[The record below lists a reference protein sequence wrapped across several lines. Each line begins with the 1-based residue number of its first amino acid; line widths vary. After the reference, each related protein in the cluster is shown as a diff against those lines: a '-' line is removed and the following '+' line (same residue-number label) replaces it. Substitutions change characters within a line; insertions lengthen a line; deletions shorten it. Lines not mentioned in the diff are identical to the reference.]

1 MKPQSFNFAFGN
13 ATRWETA
20 HCANTI
26 FPNLFY
32 PSSAEEI
39 EAAEPVIK
47 ETCQDC
53 PMKQECL
60 QLALD
65 NKDFNGYFGGVSP
78 KERRIMSADRSRV
91 RRGNSKE
98 VIRLMELGWT
108 LEDACDEVGILL
120 ASFMKWKNQGKKQH
134 TKDKDKS

>member
-1 MKPQSFNFAFGN
+1 MSQSFDFAFGN

-26 FPNLFY
+26 FPDLFF
-32 PSSAEEI
+32 PTSLEEV
-39 EAAEPVIK
+39 EASEPLIK
-47 ETCQDC
+47 QICDTC
-53 PMKQECL
+53 PLRQECL

-65 NKDFNGYFGGVSP
+65 NKDYNGYYGGVSP
-78 KERRIMSADRSRV
+78 EDRRKMSAHRSRV

-108 LEDACDEVGILL
+108 LEDACEEVNILP
-120 ASFMKWKNQGKKQH
+120 ASFFKWKNQGIK
-134 TKDKDKS
+134 TNKDKDNT

>member
-13 ATRWETA
+13 ATRWESA

-47 ETCQDC
+47 EICQDC

-78 KERRIMSADRSRV
+78 EERRIMSADRSRV

-134 TKDKDKS
+134 TKDKDK

>member
-1 MKPQSFNFAFGN
+1 MKAQSFNFAFGN

-47 ETCQDC
+47 EICQDC

-78 KERRIMSADRSRV
+78 EERRIMSADRSRV

>member
-1 MKPQSFNFAFGN
+1 MKAQSFNFAFGN
-13 ATRWETA
+13 ATRWESA
-20 HCANTI
+20 HCANII

-47 ETCQDC
+47 EICQDC

-134 TKDKDKS
+134 TKDKDK